1 MAHKFDTIL
10 DNPVIA
16 IKGARVVEYSGKSL
30 NISEDA
36 YILFDPPHLRT

>member
-1 MAHKFDTIL
+1 MAHKFDMID

-16 IKGARVVEYSGKSL
+16 IKGARVVEYGGKSL

-36 YILFDPPHLRT
+36 YILFDPKHKRT